1 MVNSG
6 PPWDLCRGLWRRVK
20 GDFVSPPATLRSVTA
35 HFRGEGGGSGKG
47 SRGYFVPPA
56 TLIAKQRKLIVSEVK
71 SDHSGEVPSKARAT
85 LMNTKTFADLV
96 FNILGIQDSE
106 IWEYIPL
113 VALPN
118 VEGRDKLDRKYC
130 SHLEYII
137 TQTELNSD
145 ISSKVWCNY
154 TLEFGRKFL
163 LISTT
168 SIEFIE
174 IFTY

>member
-1 MVNSG
+1 MRSLQG
-6 PPWDLCRGLWRRVK
+6 PLKK
-20 GDFVSPPATLRSVTA
+20 GQGGFCTPPATLRSATA
-35 HFRGEGGGSGKG
+35 HFRGRGAAPGKG

-106 IWEYIPL
+106 NWEYIPL

-145 ISSKVWCNY
+145 ISSKV
-154 TLEFGRKFL
+154 
-163 LISTT
+163 
-168 SIEFIE
+168 
-174 IFTY
+174 